1 MMAEMVS
8 GMPPMLG
15 WFKTRRPDGVSGELQ
30 EELDKVIEGLEAA
43 VEHFERTLRA
53 WGCGLG
59 ARPTH

>member
-8 GMPPMLG
+8 GMRPMLW

-53 WGCGLG
+53 WGLRAWG
-59 ARPTH
+59 APYS